1 MVTRALTLLLHI
13 PHHALDVTFSCP
25 HNAPPAAQQLDTILR
40 LCQQQQ
46 PPHTGAVLALFNDKR
61 KQRLTELAG
70 EELLLSDEQALSELQ
85 GCLDRIMQQA
95 QHTQLENLIQRA
107 RNQPLTADEKKLL
120 QKLLQKS

>member
-1 MVTRALTLLLHI
+1 M
-13 PHHALDVTFSCP
+13 
-25 HNAPPAAQQLDTILR
+25 AQRVYRCSLQFNLVDK
-40 LCQQQQ
+40 
-46 PPHTGAVLALFNDKR
+46 VLY
-61 KQRLTELAG
+61 
-70 EELLLSDEQALSELQ
+70 EQALSELQ